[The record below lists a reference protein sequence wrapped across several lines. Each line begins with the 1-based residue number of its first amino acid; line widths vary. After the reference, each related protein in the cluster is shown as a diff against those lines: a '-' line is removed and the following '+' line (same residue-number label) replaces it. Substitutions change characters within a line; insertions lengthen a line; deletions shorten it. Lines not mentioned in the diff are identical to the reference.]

1 MNIAVI
7 FAGGVGRRM
16 HTKELPKQFLQ
27 VYGKPI
33 IIHTLQ
39 IFDTHKDIDAIVIA
53 CVKEWIPYLN
63 DLVEK
68 FNLKKVKSVIAGGEN
83 GQESIYHGLLT
94 AKAIAYEEAIV
105 LIHDGVRPF
114 ISHKVIDDN
123 INSVKTHGSAITTSK
138 VTETIL
144 VVDDTDVIKEVPERS
159 NSRIAKAPQSFWLD
173 DILQAHSRAVADNRM
188 DFIDSCSMMQFYGSQ
203 LYLVDGPIENIKVTS
218 PEDIFTMR
226 AILESKEIL
235 YMQGKYEEGNS

>member
-1 MNIAVI
+1 MNIAVV

-39 IFDTHKDIDAIVIA
+39 LFETHKDIDAIVVS
-53 CVKEWIPYLN
+53 CVKEWIPYMNELI
-63 DLVEK
+63 EK
-68 FNLKKVKSVIAGGEN
+68 YNLRKVKSVVAGGN
-83 GQESIYHGLLT
+83 TGQESIYKGLVA

-114 ISHKVIDDN
+114 INHDVITKN
-123 INSVKTHGSAITTSK
+123 IESVKEHGSAITTSK

-144 VVDDTDVIKEVPERS
+144 VVDDTDLINEVPNRD

-173 DILQAHSRAVADNRM
+173 DILKAHNEAITAGKN
-188 DFIDSCSMMQFYGSQ
+188 DFIDSCTMMEYYGYK
-203 LYLVDGPIENIKVTS
+203 LYLVDGPVENIKVTT
-218 PEDIFTMR
+218 PQDIFTMR
-226 AILESKEIL
+226 AVLESKEIL
-235 YMQGKYEEGNS
+235 NMQGEYE